1 MTAPSTD
8 PRGLKRLCTE
18 CGIRFY
24 DMNKRPIICP
34 NCGAEYAGFDKTKS
48 RPTVVDEKP
57 TNENTK
63 STEEEEIDGD
73 DDPLAGSDAAEINLD
88 DAAAMED
95 NDNADD
101 DEAMDLGDGDMDEL
115 DSIDVDGLDDDAA
128 LDEAE
133 EDEEEA

>member
-48 RPTVVDEKP
+48 RPAVVDEKP

-73 DDPLAGSDAAEINLD
+73 DDPWPVATLRRSTWMMPPRWKITTTP
-88 DAAAMED
+88 M
-95 NDNADD
+95 
-101 DEAMDLGDGDMDEL
+101 MMRPW
-115 DSIDVDGLDDDAA
+115 I
-128 LDEAE
+128 
-133 EDEEEA
+133 